1 MSYITLMQLLY
12 LCEKAVQ
19 QMVTPASLCYLYF
32 IYIQMN
38 GFFFTIIF
46 SSPALP
52 RLGKSGNTNDFASQI
67 IFVITNEACC
77 ELHRLISGGTWKS
90 YSDLC
95 PRPCNS
101 ACLSVKNVAC
111 PDLLVKHLDSR
122 TEIILTVNIKQR

>member
-1 MSYITLMQLLY
+1 MIFGKVTRPIAIQHQEMSYITLMQLLY

-38 GFFFTIIF
+38 GFFFIIIF

-67 IFVITNEACC
+67 IFVITNEAC
-77 ELHRLISGGTWKS
+77 
-90 YSDLC
+90 
-95 PRPCNS
+95 
-101 ACLSVKNVAC
+101 
-111 PDLLVKHLDSR
+111 
-122 TEIILTVNIKQR
+122 